1 MDAVTR
7 YQAAE
12 RLLAEALDL
21 HKLGQRA
28 NSNDYNAVRKVRQR
42 GNRIWVQIE
51 THLELIAR
59 GDQQA
64 EAAPAEAMTQDDDHA
79 TATPAP
85 RTGRRRKSA

>member
-21 HKLGQRA
+21 HKLKQKA
-28 NSNDYNAVRKVRQR
+28 NSNDYNAVRQVRRR
-42 GNRIWVQIE
+42 GDRIWADVE
-51 THLELIAR
+51 AHLALVSR
-59 GDQQA
+59 GDHQA
-64 EAAPAEAMTQDDDHA
+64 EAAPAEAPTQEEDHA